1 MSVESRITAMEN
13 ELKAL
18 KRTMPLSMGALRY
31 PANTPTASY
40 SGTIDTT
47 NPGDVLARLTVTFTR
62 TDGVAITPMVDFAV
76 SSELHP
82 TYTEFRLNQG
92 LEITG
97 DDPDIQSMFYV
108 KCYEAA
114 TTPTSVVLHIDV
126 DSQYAGFTLG
136 TATIDVQAQ
145 AISTVEGT
153 ISIERTI

>member
-82 TYTEFRLNQG
+82 TYTEFRINQG

-97 DDPDIQSMFYV
+97 NDPNAGNSDDCYV
-108 KCYEAA
+108 AA
-114 TTPTSVVLHIDV
+114 TTPTSVIMYIDV
-126 DSQYAGFTLG
+126 SPYYATFTLG
-136 TATIDVQAQ
+136 TATMDVQVQ

-153 ISIERTI
+153 LSIERTI